1 MHIIWTVE
9 MKVWI
14 ILEAIIISTIFGIV
28 LIGFM
33 LKALYL
39 SSNKRI

>member
-9 MKVWI
+9 MMVWI

>member
-39 SSNKRI
+39 SSNKRR